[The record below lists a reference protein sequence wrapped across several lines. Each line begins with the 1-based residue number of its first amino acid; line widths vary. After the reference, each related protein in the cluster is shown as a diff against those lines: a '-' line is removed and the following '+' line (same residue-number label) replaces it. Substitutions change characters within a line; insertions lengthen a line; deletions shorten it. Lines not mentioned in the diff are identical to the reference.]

1 MKKFNKFYFLS
12 FLACLF
18 LNGVFA
24 QGGFPDNKG
33 REFWLVFNTNN
44 DNFEVALSLFIT
56 GDVATNGQVEFP
68 DGSSQSFSVTPG
80 SVSTVEVP
88 SSFLSTLQDGIESNG
103 IRITAG
109 EEVTVYG
116 LNQKTFTTDAFLALP
131 VDILGTQY
139 MVISYNSLGSSIS
152 TASMLSVVATEDNT
166 QVTIVPSVSLSGRPA
181 GVPYNL
187 TLNQGETYQLLATVA
202 SADLTGSTINS
213 DKPVAVFSGHTCGN
227 VPPNTG
233 FCDHMVEQVPPMSSL
248 GQSFVTIPL
257 ATRDAGDVFRVM
269 ATKDATEVSIVG
281 TGGYNEAF
289 TLNSGQFME
298 LSIPSNTYTRITAT
312 EAVLVAQYSK
322 GQASDNVISD
332 PFMMLIP
339 PFEQFQNS
347 YTVTTPA
354 TGFNRHFIN
363 LAVQNSQISNITLD
377 GALLPSSAFTP
388 IPETDFSGAQVE
400 IEAGT
405 HNISNVLPFGA
416 FMYGFGSYD
425 SYGYPGGQALAKVEE
440 VRDISIVIEPEIKQ
454 GSEYCFHALVT
465 DSDGTPV
472 VGVRVD
478 YVVEGVNP
486 VVGFGITDEE
496 GRAEFCFHAVNQ
508 GEDVITATVGNNSDQ
523 ATVVTVLPRVDSL
536 VLNPTEITGNV
547 GTEICITAT
556 VYDQF
561 GDAMPAVEVFV
572 EIDGEVTRSAISD
585 GNGQVVNCLTPTEEG
600 LITLV
605 NYYEG
610 GERVTALITV
620 ESGGGGN
627 DDPEPTT
634 LSLDPSSAE
643 IRLGEEICITATVLD
658 QFGNPLPEVA
668 VFTTVGGEEVSN
680 TTDQNGAIR
689 YCFTP
694 SQSGAVQVAFHFE
707 GGETSIANIDVV
719 DQGDGLPRIT
729 GFMLVDADL
738 DVDFR
743 ELNDGDVL
751 NFTELQD
758 LLLGIKALADPETV
772 GSVKLEIQRS
782 YSCAACTTFWRGT
795 TENVVPY
802 ALFGDVNSDYNGSHF
817 KPGYYTLK
825 AVPYTGANG
834 SGDQGQALE
843 IQFQIQYDALVTDF
857 VLVDAINTLD
867 MLTINDGDIIDLAA
881 LGGARINIRAN
892 TSPGT
897 VGAVQMEISGPLNA
911 SRLEKDAPYAL
922 FSDVNGTYTP
932 RTLLPGKYTLSAV
945 PYAPG
950 LINQMPGTA
959 LTVEFEVISSLE
971 VSSYTLVNAERDM
984 DLMELKD
991 GDIIDL
997 SRFGNIQFNI
1007 RANAKGADIKSVM
1020 MVLSGPRSFTI
1031 SERHAPYALF
1041 GDLPTND
1048 YVGRKLPVGN
1058 YTLVSSIFSN
1068 MNEPGT
1074 SLSINFSVVNQNAEF
1089 NLRIGADNTSMEGAR
1104 ENNENTAPASFRV
1117 YPIPSNGLVHFEVP
1131 GNFGDLGWLYIYDGT
1146 GRLIHASRSGEIN
1159 SFDFGSYG
1167 KGMYLINLV
1176 KGSEILSK
1184 RIVIH

>member
-33 REFWLVFNTNN
+33 REFWIVFNTNN
-44 DNFEVALSLFIT
+44 DNFGVALSLFIT

-80 SVSTVEVP
+80 SVSTVDVP

-227 VPPNTG
+227 VPPSTG
-233 FCDHMVEQVPPMSSL
+233 FCDHMVEQVPPLSSL

-269 ATKDATEVSIVG
+269 ATKEATEVNIVG

-405 HNISNVLPFGA
+405 HNVSNVLPFGA

-508 GEDVITATVGNNSDQ
+508 GEDIITATVGNTSDQ
-523 ATVVTVLPRVDSL
+523 ATVVTVLPRADSL
-536 VLNPTEITGNV
+536 VLNPKEITGNV

-561 GDAMPAVEVFV
+561 GDAIPAVEVFV
-572 EIDGEVTRSAISD
+572 EVDGEVTGSAISD

-620 ESGGGGN
+620 ESDGGGN

-634 LSLDPSSAE
+634 LNLDPSSAE

-694 SQSGAVQVAFHFE
+694 SQSGTVQVAFHFE

-719 DQGDGLPRIT
+719 DQGDGLPKIT
-729 GFMLVDADL
+729 GFMLVDA
-738 DVDFR
+738 
-743 ELNDGDVL
+743 
-751 NFTELQD
+751 
-758 LLLGIKALADPETV
+758 
-772 GSVKLEIQRS
+772 
-782 YSCAACTTFWRGT
+782 
-795 TENVVPY
+795 
-802 ALFGDVNSDYNGSHF
+802 
-817 KPGYYTLK
+817 
-825 AVPYTGANG
+825 
-834 SGDQGQALE
+834 
-843 IQFQIQYDALVTDF
+843 
-857 VLVDAINTLD
+857 INTVDL
-867 MLTINDGDIIDLAA
+867 LTINDGDIIDLAD

-892 TSPGT
+892 TSPDT
-897 VGAVQMEISGPLNA
+897 VGAVHMEISGPLDA
-911 SRLEKDAPYAL
+911 SRLEKYAPYAL

-971 VSSYTLVNAERDM
+971 VSSYTLVNAETDM

-1058 YTLVSSIFSN
+1058 YTLVSSIFSKS
-1068 MNEPGT
+1068 NEPGT

-1089 NLRIGADNTSMEGAR
+1089 NLRIGADNTSMEGAG
-1104 ENNENTAPASFRV
+1104 ENNESTAPASFRV
-1117 YPIPSNGLVHFEVP
+1117 YPIPSNGLVHFELP

-1146 GRLIHASRSGEIN
+1146 GRLIHASRSGELS